1 VSPFLPERWRPLRL
15 VLDDAT
21 LTAEEIA
28 VFGTFS
34 EDDELEL
41 WHTRADL
48 GAHLEI
54 GDEFE
59 TPFPMGGARSVH
71 AVSPESGTLFG
82 IYGVERLRQRS
93 GEIAAVTAEA
103 EDDVF
108 AALAF
113 AAASDEMDADGF
125 VTRRAYVLE
134 RNHHNDP
141 VAFVPED
148 AFGLIG
154 LIRRA
159 RGNSSLGRDM
169 MDLRLGGSTYHFVL
183 ERELLRDA
191 WPWFSAIVSSG
202 TQNNDRSLVY
212 LGQTARER
220 FTRVLQIRD
229 RLHFA
234 AKGEPTR
241 ARGDEVVFQLETLLM
256 FLSAA
261 FDAAARV
268 AHVVYFG
275 SDYSAAGW
283 RRERWRERLRQ
294 LEPALAALADDGTHG
309 GAILQMV
316 GALRNTIHG
325 EGLRS
330 GEFRES
336 GQRPAQLVRVTEKEG
351 ERLTRLLE
359 HIGGDPAV
367 WGLEERRDEVWL
379 AADRFV
385 EALVPQATAL
395 LNQLMA
401 KTDARRLPGAAGAA
415 VARLV
420 DDPSP
425 EWWRDMLSFE
435 IRQRVRLLSGM

>member
-1 VSPFLPERWRPLRL
+1 MLDRWRPLRL

-21 LTAEEIA
+21 LTDDEITL
-28 VFGTFS
+28 FRTFA
-34 EDDELEL
+34 EDDELEI
-41 WHTRADL
+41 WHTRADRD
-48 GAHLEI
+48 ARLEI

-71 AVSPESGTLFG
+71 AISPESGMLFG

-93 GEIAAVTAEA
+93 REIAAVTAEA

-125 VTRRAYVLE
+125 VTRRVYVLD
-134 RNHHNDP
+134 RKHHNDP
-141 VAFVPED
+141 VAFVSED

-159 RGNSSLGRDM
+159 HGNSSLGRDM

-234 AKGEPTR
+234 AKGEPTG

-275 SDYSAAGW
+275 SDYSRAGW
-283 RRERWRERLRQ
+283 RREQWRKRLGQ
-294 LEPALAALADDGTHG
+294 VEPALAALADDGTHG
-309 GAILQMV
+309 GAILQMI

-330 GEFRES
+330 GEIRES
-336 GQRPAQLVRVTEKEG
+336 SQRPAQLVRVMEREG
-351 ERLTRLLE
+351 ERLTRLLDD
-359 HIGGDPAV
+359 IGVDPAV
-367 WGLEERRDEVWL
+367 WGVEERRDDIWL
-379 AADRFV
+379 AADSFI
-385 EALVPQATAL
+385 EALVPRATAL
-395 LNQLMA
+395 LNQVLA
-401 KTDARRLPGAAGAA
+401 ATDATRLPGAAGGA

-420 DDPSP
+420 DEPSP
-425 EWWRDMLSFE
+425 EWWRDMLSLQ
-435 IRQRVRLLSGM
+435 IRQRVRLLSGL

>member
-1 VSPFLPERWRPLRL
+1 MLDSWRPLRL

-21 LTAEEIA
+21 LTDDEIA
-28 VFGTFS
+28 LFATFG

-93 GEIAAVTAEA
+93 GEIAAAAAEA

-125 VTRRAYVLE
+125 VTRRVYVLD
-134 RNHHNDP
+134 RHHYTDP

-148 AFGLIG
+148 AFRPDRTHPASAGKLVARPRHDGLAARRKH
-154 LIRRA
+154 LPLRA
-159 RGNSSLGRDM
+159 RAR
-169 MDLRLGGSTYHFVL
+169 
-183 ERELLRDA
+183 LLRDA

-275 SDYSAAGW
+275 SDYSTAGW

-294 LEPALAALADDGTHG
+294 VEPVLAALADEGTHG

-330 GEFRES
+330 GEIRES

-359 HIGGDPAV
+359 HIRADPAV
-367 WGLEERRDEVWL
+367 WGMEKRRDEVWL

-385 EALVPQATAL
+385 EALVPEATAL
-395 LNQLMA
+395 LNQLLA